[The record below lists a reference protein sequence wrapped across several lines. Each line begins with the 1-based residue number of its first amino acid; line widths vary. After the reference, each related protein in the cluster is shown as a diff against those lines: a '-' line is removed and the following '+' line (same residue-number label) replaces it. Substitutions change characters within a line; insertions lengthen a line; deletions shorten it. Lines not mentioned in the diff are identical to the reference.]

1 MKIESLWR
9 DRFNHYLK
17 ETGKYL
23 KYIFNGHL
31 VFVMIIL
38 IGGAGYY
45 YSEWVKTLTP
55 DFPAPFIMAIILGLV
70 VTISPLTTFFR
81 EPDIVF
87 LLPVETRLGAYVKKS
102 YVFSLV
108 MQLYV
113 LLIVQ
118 AVLTPMYSQVMA
130 DEALSFLGLLIVLL
144 VLKAMNLAGRW
155 FVLYD
160 REPYAP
166 FVDTLVRFALN
177 AVLVYLIVDGA
188 NVLLILFAFALLA
201 GLCLYYVKSS
211 RNAVLQWERLIEL
224 ENGRMAA
231 FYRIA
236 NLFTDVPKLRE
247 KITERKWLSGI
258 VRLLSGRTKNP
269 FSYLYARTFVRAND
283 YFGLYVRLSVIAF
296 LVVAFADLGWGS
308 IFVSLLFLYMTGLQL
323 LPIWHHHDQKMTLE
337 LYPYDPSYRKKAV
350 MDLLTVLLVIQC
362 FFFAIG
368 ILIGG
373 SLQSAGVSLV
383 LGLAVIVFFR
393 SYASHKMEA

>member
-1 MKIESLWR
+1 MKIESLWKE
-9 DRFNHYLK
+9 RFNHFLK

-55 DFPAPFIMAIILGLV
+55 DFPAPIIMALILGLV

-81 EPDIVF
+81 DPDIVF
-87 LLPVETRLGAYVKKS
+87 LLPIETRLDSYVKRS
-102 YVFSLV
+102 YVFSFV

-113 LLIVQ
+113 LLIIQ
-118 AVLTPMYSQVMA
+118 AVLTPMYMQVMGGQ
-130 DEALSFLGLLIVLL
+130 ALSFLSLLIVLL
-144 VLKAMNLAGRW
+144 ILKAVNLAGRW

-166 FVDTLVRFALN
+166 YVDTFVRFALN
-177 AVLVYLIVDGA
+177 GVLVYLIVKGA
-188 NVLLILFAFALLA
+188 NVLLILLVFAVLV

-211 RNAVLQWERLIEL
+211 RNTVLQWERLIEL

-247 KITERKWLSGI
+247 KITERRWLSAVI
-258 VRLLSGRTKNP
+258 RVLSGRTKNP

-283 YFGLYVRLSVIAF
+283 YFGLYMRLSIIAF

-308 IFVSLLFLYMTGLQL
+308 VFVSVLFLYMTGLQL
-323 LPIWHHHDQKMTLE
+323 LPIWHHHDQKMTIE
-337 LYPYDPSYRKKAV
+337 LYPYNPAYRKKAV
-350 MDLLTVLLVIQC
+350 MDLLTILMVIQC

-373 SLQSAGVSLV
+373 SLQLAGLSLI

-393 SYASHKMEA
+393 MFASRKMQE

>member
-1 MKIESLWR
+1 MKIDSLWKE
-9 DRFNHYLK
+9 RFNHFLK

-55 DFPAPFIMAIILGLV
+55 DFPAPFIMAIVLGLA

-87 LLPVETRLGAYVKKS
+87 LLPIETRLGSYIKKS
-102 YVFSLV
+102 YVFSFV
-108 MQLYV
+108 MQIYV
-113 LLIVQ
+113 LLVVQ
-118 AVLTPMYSQVMA
+118 AILTPMYIQVLG
-130 DEALSFLGLLIVLL
+130 DEALSFLSLLIVLL
-144 VLKAMNLAGRW
+144 VLKGINLAGRW

-160 REPYAP
+160 REPYARY
-166 FVDTLVRFALN
+166 VDTIVRFALN
-177 AVLVYLIVDGA
+177 GVLVYLVVKGA
-188 NVLLILFAFALLA
+188 NFILILLVFALLA
-201 GLCLYYVKSS
+201 GLCLYYLNSS

-247 KITERKWLSGI
+247 KIKERKWLSGF
-258 VRLLSGRTKNP
+258 VSLLSGRTKNP
-269 FSYLYARTFVRAND
+269 YSYLYARTFVRAND

-296 LVVAFADLGWGS
+296 LVVALADLGWGS
-308 IFVSLLFLYMTGLQL
+308 IFVSLLFLYITGLQL
-323 LPIWHHHDQKMTLE
+323 LPIWHHHDHKMTIE
-337 LYPYDPSYRKKAV
+337 LYPYNPAFRRKAV
-350 MDLLTVLLVIQC
+350 MDLLTILLVIQC
-362 FFFAIG
+362 FFFTIG

-373 SLQSAGVSLV
+373 SLQLAGVSLV
-383 LGLAVIVFFR
+383 LGLLLIVFFR
-393 SYASHKMEA
+393 SYASHKMQA

>member
-118 AVLTPMYSQVMA
+118 AILTPMYSQVMGG
-130 DEALSFLGLLIVLL
+130 EALSFLSLLIVLL

-166 FVDTLVRFALN
+166 FVDTLVRLALN
-177 AVLVYLIVDGA
+177 AVLVYLIVGGA
-188 NVLLILFAFALLA
+188 NLLFILFAFALLA

-224 ENGRMAA
+224 EREGR
-231 FYRIA
+231 
-236 NLFTDVPKLRE
+236 V
-247 KITERKWLSGI
+247 
-258 VRLLSGRTKNP
+258 V
-269 FSYLYARTFVRAND
+269 
-283 YFGLYVRLSVIAF
+283 
-296 LVVAFADLGWGS
+296 LV
-308 IFVSLLFLYMTGLQL
+308 
-323 LPIWHHHDQKMTLE
+323 
-337 LYPYDPSYRKKAV
+337 
-350 MDLLTVLLVIQC
+350 
-362 FFFAIG
+362 
-368 ILIGG
+368 
-373 SLQSAGVSLV
+373 
-383 LGLAVIVFFR
+383 FR
-393 SYASHKMEA
+393 

>member
-1 MKIESLWR
+1 MKIETLWK

-31 VFVMIIL
+31 VFVMIFL

-55 DFPAPFIMAIILGLV
+55 DFPAPIIMAIILGLA

-87 LLPVETRLGAYVKKS
+87 LLPIERGLGDYVKKS

-108 MQLYV
+108 IQMYV
-113 LLIVQ
+113 LLIIQ
-118 AVLTPMYSQVMA
+118 AVLTPMYSRVMG
-130 DEALSFLGLLIVLL
+130 DEALSFLSLLIVLL
-144 VLKAMNLAGRW
+144 VLKGINLASRW

-177 AVLVYLIVDGA
+177 AVLVYLIVQGA
-188 NVLLILFAFALLA
+188 NLLLTLFVFALLA
-201 GLCLYYVKSS
+201 GLCLYYLKAS

-247 KITERKWLSGI
+247 KITERRWLLGI
-258 VRLLSGRTKNP
+258 VRLLSGRTNNP

-283 YFGLYVRLSVIAF
+283 YFGLYIRLSVIAF

-323 LPIWHHHDQKMTLE
+323 LPIWHHHDQKMTIA
-337 LYPYDPSYRKKAV
+337 LYPYKPAYRRKAV
-350 MDLLTVLLVIQC
+350 MDLLTILLGIQC

-373 SLQSAGVSLV
+373 SLQLAGISLV
-383 LGLAVIVFFR
+383 LGLLLIVFFR
-393 SYASHKMEA
+393 SYASNKMQA

>member
-1 MKIESLWR
+1 MKIESLWSE
-9 DRFNHYLK
+9 RFNHFLK

-55 DFPAPFIMAIILGLV
+55 DFPAPIIMAVILGLA

-87 LLPVETRLGAYVKKS
+87 LLPIETRLDNYVRKS
-102 YVFSLV
+102 YVFSFV

-113 LLIVQ
+113 LLLIQ
-118 AVLTPMYSQVMA
+118 AILTPMYIQVMG
-130 DEALSFLGLLIVLL
+130 DEALSFLSLLIVLL
-144 VLKAMNLAGRW
+144 VMKGMNIAGRW
-155 FVLYD
+155 FVLYE

-166 FVDTLVRFALN
+166 YVDTFVRFALN
-177 AVLVYLIVDGA
+177 GILVYLVVKGA
-188 NVLLILFAFALLA
+188 NLFLILLVFALLA

-247 KITERKWLSGI
+247 KITERRWLSGF

-269 FSYLYARTFVRAND
+269 FSFLYARTFVRAND
-283 YFGLYVRLSVIAF
+283 YFGLYIRLSVIAF

-308 IFVSLLFLYMTGLQL
+308 IFVSVLFLYMTGLQL
-323 LPIWHHHDQKMTLE
+323 LPIWHHHDQKMTIA
-337 LYPYDPSYRKKAV
+337 LYPYDSSYRKKAV
-350 MDLLTVLLVIQC
+350 MDLLTILLGIQC
-362 FFFAIG
+362 FFIAIG

-373 SLQSAGVSLV
+373 SLQLAGISLV
-383 LGLAVIVFFR
+383 LGVMVIVFFR
-393 SYASHKMEA
+393 SYARNKMQD